1 MDKWKAERIIHEREI
16 MGKSLRTL
24 AKKYGVSPTTI
35 SRIVNKDKLNEKA
48 LRSSKKTVLPDDVSL
63 LKAMLRTE
71 QLKNEL
77 LNNIIDIAD
86 KELGTNIRKKS
97 GTRQSE

>member
-1 MDKWKAERIIHEREI
+1 MNKRKALEIIREREVT
-16 MGKSLRTL
+16 GASLRIL
-24 AKKYGVSPTTI
+24 AKKHGTSASTVY
-35 SRIVNKDKLNEKA
+35 RMVNKDRLMDKA
-48 LRSSKKTVLPDDVSL
+48 LRSEKTELPDDVAE
-63 LKAMLRTE
+63 LKAMLRKE

-77 LNNIIDIAD
+77 LNTIIDIAD